1 MNFRRL
7 RPRVNYPLMKKGGAH
22 VMSRKKPRSDAKQ
35 ETKSLISEVLNEE
48 EKPDGE
54 PQK

>member
-7 RPRVNYPLMKKGGAH
+7 RPRVNYPLMKKGGPH
-22 VMSRKKPRSDAKQ
+22 VMSRKKHRRDAQK
-35 ETKSLISEVLNEE
+35 ETQSLLSEVLNEE

-54 PQK
+54 TQN